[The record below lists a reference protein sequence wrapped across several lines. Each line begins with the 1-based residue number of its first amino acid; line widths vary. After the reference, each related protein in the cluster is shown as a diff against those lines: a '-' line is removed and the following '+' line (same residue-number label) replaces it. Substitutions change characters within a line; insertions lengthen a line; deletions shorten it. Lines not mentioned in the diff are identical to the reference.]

1 MLKKKHL
8 NKSVSMGCCLFV
20 LGIFEGGDASAVE
33 VGYITD
39 EKSNLVAVGRI
50 NDINSGG
57 KVNVEVGGVVISAI
71 PVDGEVETVDASTA
85 VDSYAVSR
93 GGLLNII
100 DGGVADHV
108 YVTGASLD
116 IRDGSVRSGI
126 HLFDSAASLLA
137 ASVSSDSG
145 TGLIIGSIQG
155 TVKPGSTAVVTSSN
169 IHGVGSGIG
178 LGVYG
183 VLKLYDTD
191 VDGKNSPASAGSGIT
206 VAGGQLFVGEKSYI
220 KGDYNGLKIVDG
232 SDFGSGVIDGA
243 KSKVVVNDSIVE
255 GGGGAAIKVT
265 LFSSTGTHADID
277 IQNNSVLLSG
287 NGNLLEVEDRST
299 ANFKVD
305 DSRLNGNL
313 VAFDTSILNV
323 TLQESA
329 QLTGNIIN
337 SNSLAI
343 NSGASW
349 QMVDDSNVKSL
360 SMNGGRVSFGE
371 GAFKTL
377 TLGELSGN
385 GTFDMRINLD
395 NHSGD
400 LLKVNGQANGNHT
413 LKVQN
418 TGLELVTP
426 EVEPLMVVDTEGGD
440 AQFDLLGG
448 KADLGVYSYELEQ
461 RGDDWFIVG
470 SGKTISPSTQSVL
483 ALFNAAP
490 NIWNSELSTL
500 RSRMGEV
507 RGKPLGGAWMRS
519 YGSRF
524 NASTGDGVN
533 YQQKQSGLTL
543 GVDAPLQV
551 GIGELSLGV
560 MVGYS
565 KNDLDLS
572 RGTTGNVDSYYVGGY
587 GTWLLDDG
595 YYLDGVLKLNRF
607 RNESKVAMSDGTKAK
622 GDYESSAVGGSLE
635 FGRHINFADGY
646 FLEPYAQLS
655 SVWVQGDSYT
665 LDNGMQANNERT
677 QSTLGKVGTSA
688 GRSIALKDG
697 GVLTPYVRV
706 AMAQEFSGSNDVK
719 VNDKRFGNDLS
730 GSRAELG
737 AGVSVSLSERL
748 QLHADFDYMKGK
760 NVEQPWGANVGLKL
774 AF

>member
-1 MLKKKHL
+1 MMR
-8 NKSVSMGCCLFV
+8 VS
-20 LGIFEGGDASAVE
+20 LGFAMCS
-33 VGYITD
+33 
-39 EKSNLVAVGRI
+39 L
-50 NDINSGG
+50 
-57 KVNVEVGGVVISAI
+57 
-71 PVDGEVETVDASTA
+71 STA
-85 VDSYAVSR
+85 VLAEPELSGSSKKVIDNDTVILNSSTVSERAYKLINGSKLYADGALVYLVRSLGSDIYLKNNTRVEGEVSVEYGGVLNIANSVVIGSYLSSTPAIVVGRNARGVIADSYINGVGAAVSVIN
-93 GGLLNII
+93 GG
-100 DGGVADHV
+100 
-108 YVTGASLD
+108 YLD
-116 IRDGSVRSGI
+116 IVNTQIESLEAAFPGAGWGVGVFGATMNVVGKSNVLGRENGAYLNYPDGN
-126 HLFDSAASLLA
+126 
-137 ASVSSDSG
+137 SVSSH
-145 TGLIIGSIQG
+145 TGWL
-155 TVKPGSTAVVTSSN
+155 T
-169 IHGVGSGIG
+169 
-178 LGVYG
+178 
-183 VLKLYDTD
+183 
-191 VDGKNSPASAGSGIT
+191 
-206 VAGGQLFVGEKSYI
+206 
-220 KGDYNGLKIVDG
+220 
-232 SDFGSGVIDGA
+232 ID
-243 KSKVVVNDSIVE
+243 DSIVQSQN
-255 GGGGAAIKVT
+255 GAAIKVDTADDVSVPYTANINIENNTT
-265 LFSSTGTHADID
+265 LIA
-277 IQNNSVLLSG
+277 G
-287 NGNLLEVEDRST
+287 NGNLLEVGNKST

-323 TLQESA
+323 TLQERA

-337 SNSLAI
+337 SNTLAI
-343 NSGASW
+343 NSAASW

-377 TLGELSGN
+377 TLGGLSGS

-400 LLKVNGQANGNHT
+400 LLKVNGQANGDHT

-440 AQFDLLGG
+440 AQFGLLGG

-560 MVGYS
+560 MAGYS

-677 QSTLGKVGTSA
+677 QSTLGKLGTSA

>member
-1 MLKKKHL
+1 MMRVTWGFAMCSLGAAVLAEPASKEVIDNDTVSLDSSTVAEPVYNLINGSKLYADGATVYDIFSLGSEVFLKNSTKVEGVISVQNGGAL
-8 NKSVSMGCCLFV
+8 NIENAVVASSSPRSNPAV
-20 LGIFEGGDASAVE
+20 L
-33 VGYITD
+33 VGYNVRGKIA
-39 EKSNLVAVGRI
+39 SSSISGVG
-50 NDINSGG
+50 
-57 KVNVEVGGVVISAI
+57 
-71 PVDGEVETVDASTA
+71 
-85 VDSYAVSR
+85 
-93 GGLLNII
+93 
-100 DGGVADHV
+100 
-108 YVTGASLD
+108 
-116 IRDGSVRSGI
+116 
-126 HLFDSAASLLA
+126 LA
-137 ASVSSDSG
+137 ASVIKGGYLDIINTKVESLEATSG
-145 TGLIIGSIQG
+145 WRGF
-155 TVKPGSTAVVTSSN
+155 
-169 IHGVGSGIG
+169 GVGVFGGIMNISGKSHVVG
-178 LGVYG
+178 LENAAY
-183 VLKLYDTD
+183 LNY
-191 VDGKNSPASAGSGIT
+191 SG
-206 VAGGQLFVGEKSYI
+206 F
-220 KGDYNGLKIVDG
+220 DG
-232 SDFGSGVIDGA
+232 SSFHTGWLTIDDSLME
-243 KSKVVVNDSIVE
+243 SKE
-255 GGGGAAIKVT
+255 GAAIRIEKD
-265 LFSSTGTHADID
+265 FSFPLPYTANIN
-277 IQNNSVLLSG
+277 IQNNTTLIAG
-287 NGNLLEVEDRST
+287 NGNVLEVSGNSI
-299 ANFKVD
+299 ANFTVD

-313 VAFDTSILNV
+313 VADEASTLNV
-323 TLQESA
+323 TLQSYA

-337 SNSLAI
+337 SNTVAI
-343 NSGASW
+343 NSAASW

-377 TLGELSGN
+377 TLGGLSGS

-400 LLKVNGQANGNHT
+400 LLKVSGQANGNHT

-440 AQFDLLGG
+440 AQFGLLGG

>member
-1 MLKKKHL
+1 MLMIRRGISLVPKFK
-8 NKSVSMGCCLFV
+8 VAMI
-20 LGIFEGGDASAVE
+20 GIFMGAS
-33 VGYITD
+33 
-39 EKSNLVAVGRI
+39 
-50 NDINSGG
+50 SGLG
-57 KVNVEVGGVVISAI
+57 MAADLNGHVISAVTVNDI
-71 PVDGEVETVDASTA
+71 DSHGPIVQSVPAKIDIFDDNNVKEVIVDGRIEDVYASRLP
-85 VDSYAVSR
+85 DSYSVKNKGVLNVFDGAVV
-93 GGLLNII
+93 NAI
-100 DGGVADHV
+100 
-108 YVTGASLD
+108 
-116 IRDGSVRSGI
+116 
-126 HLFDSAASLLA
+126 
-137 ASVSSDSG
+137 
-145 TGLIIGSIQG
+145 
-155 TVKPGSTAVVTSSN
+155 VVTSLSKANVNSANVREGLWVNDGAAVVRDSAIFNDLGEAIRSSTSTTNGIGPGSN
-169 IHGVGSGIG
+169 VIVEDSTVSGVGAGVVVGPVSLVSLSGTSVHGRSDSKTVEGEGVRVSGGSLQAIQKSFIEG
-178 LGVYG
+178 TQQGIKIIDNVPSGFLGG
-183 VLKLYDTD
+183 
-191 VDGKNSPASAGSGIT
+191 N
-206 VAGGQLFVGEKSYI
+206 
-220 KGDYNGLKIVDG
+220 IVIIDE
-232 SDFGSGVIDGA
+232 SVVRGVI
-243 KSKVVVNDSIVE
+243 
-255 GGGGAAIKVT
+255 GAAIFVNASKIDT
-265 LFSSTGTHADID
+265 DIEIRNGADLFA
-277 IQNNSVLLSG
+277 G
-287 NGNLLEVEDRST
+287 NGNLLQVEGSGTTRL
-299 ANFKVD
+299 KVD

-313 VAFDTSILNV
+313 TADDTSTLNV
-323 TLQESA
+323 TLQNYA

-337 SNSLAI
+337 SNTLAI
-343 NSGASW
+343 TSGASW
-349 QMVDDSNVKSL
+349 QMVDDSNVKAL

-440 AQFDLLGG
+440 AQFGLLGG

-490 NIWNSELSTL
+490 NIWNSELTTL

-524 NASTGDGVN
+524 NASTGDGVD

-560 MVGYS
+560 MAGYS

-697 GVLTPYVRV
+697 GVLTPYLRV
-706 AMAQEFSGSNDVK
+706 AMAQEFSRSNDVK

-760 NVEQPWGANVGLKL
+760 NVEQPWGANVGLRL

>member
-1 MLKKKHL
+1 MMR
-8 NKSVSMGCCLFV
+8 VSWGFAMCSL
-20 LGIFEGGDASAVE
+20 
-33 VGYITD
+33 
-39 EKSNLVAVGRI
+39 
-50 NDINSGG
+50 
-57 KVNVEVGGVVISAI
+57 
-71 PVDGEVETVDASTA
+71 STA
-85 VDSYAVSR
+85 VLAEPEPSESSKKVIDNDTVILNSSTVSER
-93 GGLLNII
+93 AYRLIN
-100 DGGVADHV
+100 
-108 YVTGASLD
+108 
-116 IRDGSVRSGI
+116 GS
-126 HLFDSAASLLA
+126 
-137 ASVSSDSG
+137 
-145 TGLIIGSIQG
+145 
-155 TVKPGSTAVVTSSN
+155 
-169 IHGVGSGIG
+169 
-178 LGVYG
+178 
-183 VLKLYDTD
+183 KLYA
-191 VDGKNSPASAGSGIT
+191 DGALVYFISSAGSDIYLKNNTRVEGE
-206 VAGGQLFVGEKSYI
+206 VSVEYGGVLNIANSVVTGSYLSSTPAIVVGRNARGVIADSYI
-220 KGDYNGLKIVDG
+220 NGVGAAVSVINGGYLDIVNTQIESLKAGLPGAGWGIGV
-232 SDFGSGVIDGA
+232 FGSTMNVVGNSNILGRENGAYLNYPDGYSELFHTGWLTID
-243 KSKVVVNDSIVE
+243 DSIVQSQN
-255 GGGGAAIKVT
+255 GAAIKVDTIDGFSVPYTANISIQSNTT
-265 LFSSTGTHADID
+265 LIA
-277 IQNNSVLLSG
+277 G
-287 NGNLLEVEDRST
+287 NGNLLEVEDKST
-299 ANFKVD
+299 ANFTVN

-313 VAFDTSILNV
+313 TADDTSTLNV
-323 TLQESA
+323 TLENYA

-343 NSGASW
+343 NSAASW

-377 TLGELSGN
+377 TLGGLSGG

-440 AQFDLLGG
+440 AQFGLLGG

>member
-1 MLKKKHL
+1 MRISIGTSAL
-8 NKSVSMGCCLFV
+8 KSVSL
-20 LGIFEGGDASAVE
+20 
-33 VGYITD
+33 
-39 EKSNLVAVGRI
+39 
-50 NDINSGG
+50 
-57 KVNVEVGGVVISAI
+57 GVVICSLN
-71 PVDGEVETVDASTA
+71 TA
-85 VDSYAVSR
+85 VKAEMQTKGTIDHGVVNLDSTSVAEQYYKLINGSELNADGATVYTVESWGSNVSLENNTRVEGSVRLQHGGLLSIANSVVVNSTQWPAVVVGSGARGNISNSLISGSGMAVSVTNGGSLDIVDTRIESLEPSVSR
-93 GGLLNII
+93 GGWGVGVFGATMNIAGKSRIVGRENGAYLNY
-100 DGGVADHV
+100 A
-108 YVTGASLD
+108 
-116 IRDGSVRSGI
+116 DGS
-126 HLFDSAASLLA
+126 SA
-137 ASVSSDSG
+137 SSH
-145 TGLIIGSIQG
+145 TGWL
-155 TVKPGSTAVVTSSN
+155 TV
-169 IHGVGSGIG
+169 
-178 LGVYG
+178 
-183 VLKLYDTD
+183 D
-191 VDGKNSPASAGSGIT
+191 
-206 VAGGQLFVGEKSYI
+206 
-220 KGDYNGLKIVDG
+220 
-232 SDFGSGVIDGA
+232 
-243 KSKVVVNDSIVE
+243 DSIVE
-255 GGGGAAIKVT
+255 SKTGAAIKVDTSASFTVPYTANINIRNNTT
-265 LFSSTGTHADID
+265 LIA
-277 IQNNSVLLSG
+277 G

-299 ANFKVD
+299 ANFTVD

-313 VAFDTSILNV
+313 TADDTSTLNV
-323 TLQESA
+323 TLQNYA

-349 QMVDDSNVKSL
+349 QMVDDSSIKAL

-377 TLGELSGN
+377 TLGELSGS

-426 EVEPLMVVDTEGGD
+426 EVEPLMVVDTAGGD
-440 AQFDLLGG
+440 AQFGLLGG

-490 NIWNSELSTL
+490 NIWNSELTTL

-560 MVGYS
+560 MAGYS

-697 GVLTPYVRV
+697 GVLTPYLRV
-706 AMAQEFSGSNDVK
+706 AMAQEFSRSNDVK

>member
-1 MLKKKHL
+1 MRDSAIFNDLGEAIRSSTSTTNGIGPGSNVIVEDSTVSGVGAGVVVGPVSL
-8 NKSVSMGCCLFV
+8 VSLSGTSVHGRSDSKTV
-20 LGIFEGGDASAVE
+20 EGEGVR
-33 VGYITD
+33 V
-39 EKSNLVAVGRI
+39 
-50 NDINSGG
+50 SGG
-57 KVNVEVGGVVISAI
+57 SLQAI
-71 PVDGEVETVDASTA
+71 QKSFIEGTQQ
-85 VDSYAVSR
+85 
-93 GGLLNII
+93 GIKII
-100 DGGVADHV
+100 DNVPSGFLGGNIVIIDE
-108 YVTGASLD
+108 
-116 IRDGSVRSGI
+116 SVVR
-126 HLFDSAASLLA
+126 
-137 ASVSSDSG
+137 
-145 TGLIIGSIQG
+145 
-155 TVKPGSTAVVTSSN
+155 
-169 IHGVGSGIG
+169 
-178 LGVYG
+178 
-183 VLKLYDTD
+183 
-191 VDGKNSPASAGSGIT
+191 
-206 VAGGQLFVGEKSYI
+206 
-220 KGDYNGLKIVDG
+220 
-232 SDFGSGVIDGA
+232 GVI
-243 KSKVVVNDSIVE
+243 
-255 GGGGAAIKVT
+255 GAAIFVNASKIDT
-265 LFSSTGTHADID
+265 DIEIRNGADLFA
-277 IQNNSVLLSG
+277 G
-287 NGNLLEVEDRST
+287 NGNLLQVEGSGTTRL
-299 ANFKVD
+299 KVD

-313 VAFDTSILNV
+313 TADDTSTLNV
-323 TLQESA
+323 TLQNYA

-337 SNSLAI
+337 SNTLAI
-343 NSGASW
+343 TSGASW
-349 QMVDDSNVKSL
+349 QMVDDSNVKAL

-440 AQFDLLGG
+440 AQFGLLGG

-490 NIWNSELSTL
+490 NIWNSELTTL

-524 NASTGDGVN
+524 NASTGDGVD

-560 MVGYS
+560 MAGYS

-697 GVLTPYVRV
+697 GVLTPYLRV
-706 AMAQEFSGSNDVK
+706 AMAQEFSRSNDVK

-760 NVEQPWGANVGLKL
+760 NVEQPWGANVGLRL

>member
-1 MLKKKHL
+1 MRSSTSTTNGIGPGSNVIVEDSTVSGVGAGVVVGPVSLVSL
-8 NKSVSMGCCLFV
+8 SGTSVHGRSDSKTV
-20 LGIFEGGDASAVE
+20 EGEGVR
-33 VGYITD
+33 V
-39 EKSNLVAVGRI
+39 
-50 NDINSGG
+50 SGG
-57 KVNVEVGGVVISAI
+57 SLQAIKNSFIEGTQQGIKIIDNVPSGFMGGNVVIIEES
-71 PVDGEVETVDASTA
+71 VVRGVE
-85 VDSYAVSR
+85 
-93 GGLLNII
+93 
-100 DGGVADHV
+100 
-108 YVTGASLD
+108 
-116 IRDGSVRSGI
+116 
-126 HLFDSAASLLA
+126 
-137 ASVSSDSG
+137 
-145 TGLIIGSIQG
+145 
-155 TVKPGSTAVVTSSN
+155 
-169 IHGVGSGIG
+169 
-178 LGVYG
+178 
-183 VLKLYDTD
+183 
-191 VDGKNSPASAGSGIT
+191 
-206 VAGGQLFVGEKSYI
+206 
-220 KGDYNGLKIVDG
+220 
-232 SDFGSGVIDGA
+232 
-243 KSKVVVNDSIVE
+243 
-255 GGGGAAIKVT
+255 GAAIFVNASKIDT
-265 LFSSTGTHADID
+265 NIEIRNGADLFA
-277 IQNNSVLLSG
+277 G
-287 NGNLLEVEDRST
+287 NGNLLQVEGSGTTRL
-299 ANFKVD
+299 KID

-313 VAFDTSILNV
+313 TADDTSTLNV
-323 TLQESA
+323 TLQNYA

-337 SNSLAI
+337 SNTLAI

-349 QMVDDSNVKSL
+349 QMVDDSSVKAL

-371 GAFKTL
+371 GAFRTL
-377 TLGELSGN
+377 TLGGLSGS

-426 EVEPLMVVDTEGGD
+426 EVEPLMVVDTAGGD
-440 AQFDLLGG
+440 AQFGLLGG

-490 NIWNSELSTL
+490 NIWNSELTTL

-524 NASTGDGVN
+524 NASTGDGVD
-533 YQQKQSGLTL
+533 YQQKQSSLTL

-560 MVGYS
+560 MAGYS

-697 GVLTPYVRV
+697 GVLTPYLRV
-706 AMAQEFSGSNDVK
+706 AMAQEFSRSNDVK

>member
-1 MLKKKHL
+1 MSANSGLGMAAELIDHVTPVVIVNNDNRGRNVQSVPAKTDSFD
-8 NKSVSMGCCLFV
+8 NNVKSV
-20 LGIFEGGDASAVE
+20 I
-33 VGYITD
+33 
-39 EKSNLVAVGRI
+39 
-50 NDINSGG
+50 
-57 KVNVEVGGVVISAI
+57 
-71 PVDGEVETVDASTA
+71 VDGRVEDVYASRLP
-85 VDSYAVSR
+85 DSYSVKNKGVLNVFDGAVV
-93 GGLLNII
+93 NA
-100 DGGVADHV
+100 V
-108 YVTGASLD
+108 
-116 IRDGSVRSGI
+116 
-126 HLFDSAASLLA
+126 
-137 ASVSSDSG
+137 
-145 TGLIIGSIQG
+145 
-155 TVKPGSTAVVTSSN
+155 VVTSLSKANVNGASVREGLWVNDGAAVVRDSAISN
-169 IHGVGSGIG
+169 DLGEAIRSSTSTTNGIGPGSNVIVEDSTVSGVGAGVVVGPVSLVSLSGTSVHG
-178 LGVYG
+178 RSDSKTVEGEGVRVSG
-183 VLKLYDTD
+183 GSLQAI
-191 VDGKNSPASAGSGIT
+191 KNSFIEGTQQGIKIIDNVPSGFM
-206 VAGGQLFVGEKSYI
+206 GGNVVIIEES
-220 KGDYNGLKIVDG
+220 VVR
-232 SDFGSGVIDGA
+232 GV
-243 KSKVVVNDSIVE
+243 E
-255 GGGGAAIKVT
+255 GAAIFVNASKIDT
-265 LFSSTGTHADID
+265 NIEIRNGADLFA
-277 IQNNSVLLSG
+277 G
-287 NGNLLEVEDRST
+287 NGNLLQVEGSGTTRL
-299 ANFKVD
+299 KID

-313 VAFDTSILNV
+313 TADDTSTLNV
-323 TLQESA
+323 TLQNYA

-337 SNSLAI
+337 SNTLAI

-349 QMVDDSNVKSL
+349 QMVDDSSVKAL

-371 GAFKTL
+371 GAFRTL
-377 TLGELSGN
+377 TLGGLSGS

-426 EVEPLMVVDTEGGD
+426 EVEPLMVVDTAGGD
-440 AQFDLLGG
+440 AQFGLLGG

-490 NIWNSELSTL
+490 NIWNSELTTL

-524 NASTGDGVN
+524 NASTGDGVD
-533 YQQKQSGLTL
+533 YQQKQSSLTL

-560 MVGYS
+560 MAGYS

-697 GVLTPYVRV
+697 GVLTPYLRV
-706 AMAQEFSGSNDVK
+706 AMAQEFSRSNDVK

>member
-1 MLKKKHL
+1 MLMIRRG
-8 NKSVSMGCCLFV
+8 VSQMPNFRV
-20 LGIFEGGDASAVE
+20 
-33 VGYITD
+33 
-39 EKSNLVAVGRI
+39 
-50 NDINSGG
+50 
-57 KVNVEVGGVVISAI
+57 GVVIGVFMSANSGLGMAAELNGHVTPVVI
-71 PVDGEVETVDASTA
+71 VKNDNHGRHVQSVLAKTYSFDDNVKSVIVDGRVEDVYASRLPDSYSVKNKGVLNVFDGTIVDA
-85 VDSYAVSR
+85 V
-93 GGLLNII
+93 
-100 DGGVADHV
+100 
-108 YVTGASLD
+108 
-116 IRDGSVRSGI
+116 
-126 HLFDSAASLLA
+126 
-137 ASVSSDSG
+137 
-145 TGLIIGSIQG
+145 
-155 TVKPGSTAVVTSSN
+155 VVTSLSKANVNGASVREGLWVNDGAAVVRDSAISN
-169 IHGVGSGIG
+169 DLGEAIRSSTSTTNGIGPGSNVIVEDSTVSGVGAGVVVGPVSLVSLSGTSVHG
-178 LGVYG
+178 RSDSKTVEGEGVRVSGGSLQAIKKSFIEGSQQGIRIIDNVPSDFMGGNVVIIEESVVRG
-183 VLKLYDTD
+183 VEGAAIFVNASKIDTD
-191 VDGKNSPASAGSGIT
+191 VEIRN
-206 VAGGQLFVGEKSYI
+206 
-220 KGDYNGLKIVDG
+220 
-232 SDFGSGVIDGA
+232 
-243 KSKVVVNDSIVE
+243 
-255 GGGGAAIKVT
+255 GAA
-265 LFSSTGTHADID
+265 LFA
-277 IQNNSVLLSG
+277 G
-287 NGNLLEVEDRST
+287 NGNLLQVEGSGTTRL
-299 ANFKVD
+299 KID

-313 VAFDTSILNV
+313 TADDTSTLNV
-323 TLQESA
+323 TLQNYA

-337 SNSLAI
+337 SNTLAI
-343 NSGASW
+343 NSAASW
-349 QMVDDSNVKSL
+349 QMVDDSSVKAL
-360 SMNGGRVSFGE
+360 SMDGGRVSFGE
-371 GAFKTL
+371 GAFRTL

-440 AQFDLLGG
+440 AQFGLLGG

-470 SGKTISPSTQSVL
+470 TGKTISPSTQSVL

-490 NIWNSELSTL
+490 NIWNSELTTL

-560 MVGYS
+560 MAGYS

-635 FGRHINFADGY
+635 FGRHMNFADGY

-688 GRSIALKDG
+688 GRSITLKDG
-697 GVLTPYVRV
+697 GVLTPYLRV
-706 AMAQEFSGSNDVK
+706 AMAQEFSRSNDVK

>member
-1 MLKKKHL
+1 MLMIRRGVSLMPNFRVGVIGVFMSANSGLGMAAELIDHVTPVVIVNNDNRGRNVQSVPAKTDSFD
-8 NKSVSMGCCLFV
+8 NNVKSV
-20 LGIFEGGDASAVE
+20 I
-33 VGYITD
+33 
-39 EKSNLVAVGRI
+39 
-50 NDINSGG
+50 
-57 KVNVEVGGVVISAI
+57 
-71 PVDGEVETVDASTA
+71 VDGRVEDVYASRLP
-85 VDSYAVSR
+85 DSYSVKNKGVLNVFDGAVV
-93 GGLLNII
+93 NA
-100 DGGVADHV
+100 V
-108 YVTGASLD
+108 
-116 IRDGSVRSGI
+116 
-126 HLFDSAASLLA
+126 
-137 ASVSSDSG
+137 
-145 TGLIIGSIQG
+145 
-155 TVKPGSTAVVTSSN
+155 VVTSLSKANVNGASVREGLWVNDGAAVVRDSAISN
-169 IHGVGSGIG
+169 DLGEAIRSSTSTTNGIGPGSNVIVEDSTVSGVGAGVVVGPVSLVSLSGTSVHG
-178 LGVYG
+178 RSDSKTVEGEGVRVSG
-183 VLKLYDTD
+183 GSLQAI
-191 VDGKNSPASAGSGIT
+191 KNSFIEGTQQGIKIIDNVPSGFM
-206 VAGGQLFVGEKSYI
+206 GGNVVIIEES
-220 KGDYNGLKIVDG
+220 VVR
-232 SDFGSGVIDGA
+232 GV
-243 KSKVVVNDSIVE
+243 E
-255 GGGGAAIKVT
+255 GAAIFVNASKIDT
-265 LFSSTGTHADID
+265 NIEIRNGADLFA
-277 IQNNSVLLSG
+277 G
-287 NGNLLEVEDRST
+287 NGNLLQVEGSGTTRL
-299 ANFKVD
+299 KID

-313 VAFDTSILNV
+313 TADDTSTLNV
-323 TLQESA
+323 TLQNYA

-337 SNSLAI
+337 SNTLAI

-349 QMVDDSNVKSL
+349 QMVDDSSVKAL

-371 GAFKTL
+371 GAFRTL
-377 TLGELSGN
+377 TLGGLSGS

-426 EVEPLMVVDTEGGD
+426 EVEPLMVVDTAGGD
-440 AQFDLLGG
+440 AQFGLLGG

-490 NIWNSELSTL
+490 NIWNSELTTL

-524 NASTGDGVN
+524 NASTGDGVD
-533 YQQKQSGLTL
+533 YQQKQSSLTL

-560 MVGYS
+560 MAGYS

-697 GVLTPYVRV
+697 GVLTPYLRV
-706 AMAQEFSGSNDVK
+706 AMAQEFSRSNDVK